1 MDRSLVYCY
10 IYQVLADY
18 TISPSTL
25 SILTTQAPTMKI
37 LVGVKRVVDYAVK
50 VRVQNN
56 TVDLNNIKMSLNPF
70 CEIAIEEAVRLK
82 EQKVADEVIAVSI
95 GPKQATE
102 TLRTALAMGADRAI
116 HISTDLRTDYMQ
128 LQPFAIA
135 QIFQKIVEQEQT
147 DLVLLGKQGI
157 DSDCGQTGPMLAGLL
172 GWPQV
177 TFAANIKTDGTSMT
191 VERETDA
198 GTETIEIPAL
208 PAVITCDL
216 RLNEPRYA
224 TLPNIMKAKKKKVDT
239 IVAEDMGID
248 LTPRNEVLEVFE
260 PPPRK
265 EGVMVDDVDSLLD
278 KLRNEAGVIQ

>member
-1 MDRSLVYCY
+1 MR
-10 IYQVLADY
+10 
-18 TISPSTL
+18 
-25 SILTTQAPTMKI
+25 I

-56 TVDLNNIKMSLNPF
+56 TVDLSNVKMSLNPF
-70 CEIAIEEAVRLK
+70 CEIAVEEAVRLK
-82 EQKVADEVIAVSI
+82 EKKAADEVVAVSV
-95 GPKQATE
+95 GPKQCTE
-102 TLRTALAMGADRAI
+102 TLRTALAMGCDRAI
-116 HISTDLRTDYMQ
+116 HIQTDRRTDYVD
-128 LQPFAIA
+128 LQPFAVA
-135 QIFQKIVEQEQT
+135 HLFQKVVEQEEA

-177 TFAANIKTDGTSMT
+177 TFAAKMDLEGDGMM

-198 GTETIEIPAL
+198 GTETIKIPSL
-208 PAVITCDL
+208 PAVVTCDL

-239 IVAEDMGID
+239 IAADD
-248 LTPRNEVLEVFE
+248 LGVDLEPHNPVLDIFE

-265 EGVMVDDVDSLLD
+265 EGITVESVDDLLD
-278 KLRNEAGVIQ
+278 KLRNEAKVLK